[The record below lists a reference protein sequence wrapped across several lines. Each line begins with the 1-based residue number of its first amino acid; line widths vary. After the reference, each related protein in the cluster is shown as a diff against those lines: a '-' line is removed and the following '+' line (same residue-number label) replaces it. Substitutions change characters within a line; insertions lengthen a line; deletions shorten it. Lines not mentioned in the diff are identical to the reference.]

1 MTLRCFYSRLKSE
14 CKEKRHAASSYNI
27 LMRRRRAIRWLLGA
41 TELTV
46 WSNTIHTHTG
56 KPHLPKMQIQFS
68 RQGKRVN
75 TYSDLCKPQL
85 SVSPPANRLVLCDR
99 VNSCSGVEARRPG
112 RSTLPI
118 CCSDSLAV
126 SPNSA
131 RNLMSILLP
140 SVCTALPF
148 DSRLWKTFSELSPP
162 KNTLLHLPNTYS
174 DFRL

>member
-1 MTLRCFYSRLKSE
+1 MNAK
-14 CKEKRHAASSYNI
+14 KRGT
-27 LMRRRRAIRWLLGA
+27 RRRPITSWWDAAVQYGGYSGQRSSQSDLIQY
-41 TELTV
+41 TPH
-46 WSNTIHTHTG
+46 HTHTG
-56 KPHLPKMQIQFS
+56 KPLLPKMQIQFS

-148 DSRLWKTFSELSPP
+148 DSRLWKTFSELSPQ

>member
-1 MTLRCFYSRLKSE
+1 
-14 CKEKRHAASSYNI
+14 
-27 LMRRRRAIRWLLGA
+27 
-41 TELTV
+41 
-46 WSNTIHTHTG
+46 
-56 KPHLPKMQIQFS
+56 MQIQFS

-162 KNTLLHLPNTYS
+162 QKILSSTSQIRTQIS
-174 DFRL
+174 DFRFQHTLLEFTCFNLSHAHFQYLNIETVVFFRFIVKRDESLLTVLSAG